1 MDSLSLFFIKD
12 CCLMQW
18 WGSEEK
24 NSLYPDLTIIK
35 SIYFYI
41 RYVGMKFVYKPLVIR
56 VIDFGVNI
64 LPQMK
69 IIFLI
74 RWLWWIWL
82 RWRKKIPEPHPAG
95 KNPRI
100 IPDPG
105 SGPSPLVSSQIAHLT
120 SMNRLYKCFDV
131 HTITTKKSGE
141 KRLAKSMISAQN

>member
-1 MDSLSLFFIKD
+1 MRNHLLGNLACLLNLFFYKRLLSDAVVRI
-12 CCLMQW
+12 W
-18 WGSEEK
+18 
-24 NSLYPDLTIIK
+24 
-35 SIYFYI
+35 
-41 RYVGMKFVYKPLVIR
+41 FVYVPLVIR

>member
-1 MDSLSLFFIKD
+1 MRNHLLGNLACLLNLFFYKRLLSDAVVRI
-12 CCLMQW
+12 W
-18 WGSEEK
+18 
-24 NSLYPDLTIIK
+24 
-35 SIYFYI
+35 
-41 RYVGMKFVYKPLVIR
+41 FVYVPLVIR

-131 HTITTKKSGE
+131 HTINTKKSGE